1 MKTYRVRLYAKGCS
15 LSYSTYYAKGVNEAE
30 AIAKVIIQL
39 ESIDEQVFSS
49 VHSIS
54 VY

>member
-15 LSYSTYYAKGVNEAE
+15 LSYSTYYAKGNNEKE
-30 AIAKVIIQL
+30 ALDKAIIQL
-39 ESIDEQVFSS
+39 ESIDAQVFSS

-54 VY
+54 LY